1 MLSRSLAVAI
11 ALCTS
16 LLAGSAL
23 AKETR
28 CGWLQNPT
36 PGNLWLDD
44 SQGTWVLST
53 QGSDEE
59 ALGMENIGD
68 FSTRD
73 YVQTNG
79 NYGYACA
86 CMDVETD
93 AAADRITAVYSFRQL
108 PLAKCTK
115 DKALPAPQ

>member
-1 MLSRSLAVAI
+1 MLFRSFAVAM
-11 ALCTS
+11 AVSAS

-73 YVQTNG
+73 YVRTNG

>member
-1 MLSRSLAVAI
+1 MLSRSLAVTM
-11 ALCTS
+11 ALSVS
-16 LLAGSAL
+16 LFAGSVL

-73 YVQTNG
+73 YVRTNG
-79 NYGYACA
+79 YYGYACA

-93 AAADRITAVYSFRQL
+93 AAAERITAVYSFRQL